1 MEKEFIPYQKALRLK
16 ELGFNESDSL
26 GFHMLNPT
34 DIRGDSVRL
43 WSEYEKGDKISC
55 NAITWQTAFRF
66 VLGIIYSD
74 SKLKKKFNKKYF
86 LDFTE
91 NGFNMDNRELA
102 QTYESDEETLGEIIS
117 FINLNLTT

>member
-66 VLGIIYSD
+66 LL
-74 SKLKKKFNKKYF
+74 KL
-86 LDFTE
+86 
-91 NGFNMDNRELA
+91 
-102 QTYESDEETLGEIIS
+102 QDEFEVYLGEDGWYIYNLENEV
-117 FINLNLTT
+117 FLGDEALEVLINTVKNNE